1 VREWALCEVAQE
13 YLCLSL
19 NAYSYTMWTEQGE
32 EIWVVLRSSFWHLVE
47 HVNSMNAIRGSC
59 AHAPVWIQL
68 KMLLQRGCFGAVLGR
83 GRPPVFQETICKE
96 ATLSPMT
103 WFGYF
108 L

>member
-1 VREWALCEVAQE
+1 MHIHTLCGLSKGRRFGWYLGVAFGI
-13 YLCLSL
+13 Y
-19 NAYSYTMWTEQGE
+19 
-32 EIWVVLRSSFWHLVE
+32 VE